1 MPTKRTYNLWTEDED
16 SLLRLNYYEY
26 GAVGMLPI
34 LPRHQNRQ
42 GISER
47 ARHLGLTT
55 KVGPYGR
62 NRPKHAKFRL
72 LGGGSN
78 G

>member
-1 MPTKRTYNLWTEDED
+1 MKRVNNRWTEDED
-16 SLLRLNYYEY
+16 ELLRLNYFEH

-34 LPRHQNRQ
+34 LPRHTNRQ
-42 GISER
+42 GISHR
-47 ARHLGLTT
+47 ARLLGLTT

-62 NRPKHAKFRL
+62 NRPKHAKFD
-72 LGGGSN
+72 LGGTN

>member
-1 MPTKRTYNLWTEDED
+1 MWTEDED
-16 SLLRLNYYEY
+16 SLLRLNYYEF
-26 GAVGMLPI
+26 GAAGMLPI

-42 GISER
+42 GVSNR

-72 LGGGSN
+72 LDGGSN